1 LGQVHSYGQRAEW
14 QTTLAL
20 AEHLLTLA
28 QRQADPIR
36 FLWAHHALGTT
47 LFCRGEVVAAH
58 AHLTHGHALYVPT
71 SSRPP
76 VAPNGLDLRVHVRC
90 FAALSLWLLGV
101 SEQALVQVDEARTLA
116 QELSHPFSLAFALT
130 HVTRLYQ
137 WLQDVPAILTWTEAL
152 LTLSAE

>member
-1 LGQVHSYGQRAEW
+1 RGWAAPEVGQAYARARELCQRLGEPPQLPAVLLGQVHSYGQRAEW

-20 AEHLLTLA
+20 AQHLLTLA

-58 AHLTHGHALYVPT
+58 AHLTQGNALYVPT
-71 SSRPP
+71 SSRTL

-116 QELSHPFSLAFALT
+116 QELS
-130 HVTRLYQ
+130 
-137 WLQDVPAILTWTEAL
+137 
-152 LTLSAE
+152 